1 MERTLAPPKYLSI
14 SNSLV
19 MKILFAPINIILAG
33 LFFVFAWFQRNDIDP
48 EIYSSPSF
56 DNPTL
61 DSALWFLFYA
71 IIGFAFLYLIKKRLP
86 FWYFIL
92 AIIACLTEM
101 YLSGPGLWENVFGE
115 KPFTM
120 TGESMSGTD
129 PRVELT
135 REFFGAVIALAGVLF
150 QWWQTRKLRLRAK
163 SKA

>member
-1 MERTLAPPKYLSI
+1 
-14 SNSLV
+14 
-19 MKILFAPINIILAG
+19 MKFLFFPINLILAG

-56 DNPTL
+56 GNPTL

-71 IIGFAFLYLIKKRLP
+71 VIGLVFLLLITKRIP
-86 FWYFIL
+86 VWYFII

-101 YLSGPGLWENVFGE
+101 YLSGPGLWENIFGE
-115 KPFTM
+115 QSFTM

-135 REFFGAVIALAGVLF
+135 REF
-150 QWWQTRKLRLRAK
+150 
-163 SKA
+163 